1 MPLTQLTKVS
11 EWHSNLTTATPTIQ
25 NRYWSREECRTRRA
39 IQTPVSTV
47 KLQPRRCPAWTYER
61 LQIQWLLPSG
71 VTPYRNMASVSTPWH
86 HNHSTSYA
94 FHVGPTASPTILSFP
109 TCCDMM
115 LVPLNYGTCISTTQT
130 ETSPMP
136 NPQGNTST
144 SQSFFSNIRIASRDA
159 PRGSFKSPMVPPVIH
174 LPRRAPEAIRKP
186 LKRELVAYIE
196 QGIIA
201 KVDEPI
207 DWVNLLV
214 CVAKANGTL
223 GCAWN
228 KRSQSSH

>member
-1 MPLTQLTKVS
+1 
-11 EWHSNLTTATPTIQ
+11 
-25 NRYWSREECRTRRA
+25 
-39 IQTPVSTV
+39 
-47 KLQPRRCPAWTYER
+47 
-61 LQIQWLLPSG
+61 
-71 VTPYRNMASVSTPWH
+71 MASVSTPWH

-94 FHVGPTASPTILSFP
+94 FHVGPTAIPTILSFP

-115 LVPLNYGTCISTTQT
+115 LVTLNYSTCISTTQT

-136 NPQGNTST
+136 NPQVNTNT
-144 SQSFFSNIRIASRDA
+144 SQSFFSNIGIASRDA

-174 LPRRAPEAIRKP
+174 PPRRAPEAIRKP